1 MPKIVLVT
9 GGSSGIGE
17 AIANHLSSI
26 SSFKV
31 YATSR
36 KAENGSV
43 KGNVHFLNLDVT
55 STDSC
60 TNAINWL
67 HSTEGRIDILIN
79 NAGIGFAGPLE
90 HTTKEEINTVMNT
103 NVYGIL
109 DLCRLVTPIM
119 RKQGGG
125 KILNVSSLAGRFG
138 LPFRGVYSATKFALE
153 GLTESL
159 SQEVQQFGIAVSL
172 VEPGEFATN
181 ISENRKTTQ
190 LPNDSVYKE
199 QFDLMYTLLN
209 SELKKALPPTIMAT
223 AVEKILNTSKP
234 KLRYI
239 VSSPFQRFTLVLK
252 AILPA
257 RTFEKLLMNHY
268 KIPTL

>member
-1 MPKIVLVT
+1 MPKVVLVT

-17 AIANHLSSI
+17 AIARHLSSLPGY
-26 SSFKV
+26 KV

-36 KAENGSV
+36 KAENGQV
-43 KGNVHFLNLDVT
+43 INGITFIKLDVT
-55 STDSC
+55 STTSATD
-60 TNAINWL
+60 AISWL
-67 HSTEGRIDILIN
+67 HTTEGRIDVLIN

-90 HTTKEEINTVMNT
+90 HTTKDEINAVMNT

-119 RKQGGG
+119 RAQGGG
-125 KILNVSSLAGRFG
+125 NILNVSSLAGRFG

-159 SQEVQQFGIAVSL
+159 SQEVQQFGISVSL
-172 VEPGEFATN
+172 VEPGEFSTN
-181 ISENRKTTQ
+181 ISENRQTTA
-190 LPNDSVYKE
+190 LPEDSVYTA
-199 QFDLMYTLLN
+199 QFSLMYDLLN
-209 SELKKALPPTIMAT
+209 TELTKALSPSIMGK
-223 AVEKILNTSKP
+223 AVEKILNTRKP
-234 KLRYI
+234 KLRYV
-239 VSSPFQRFTLVLK
+239 VSSPFQRLTLVLK

-257 RTFEKLLMNHY
+257 RVFEKLLMNHY